1 MLNIYFLKSNVKS
14 LSLRLNMRLLT
25 FIEKH
30 LKIYSEFQEGLFQ
43 PRSQVGFV
51 LVSSTKSVFWSQRMP
66 GGQKRR
72 NRCHFKP
79 CFFAN
84 VLPFQRITPGPHGG
98 GPGKWHYTNL
108 ALCYLRRLYWCI
120 NNFASG
126 LSEHLPMIICF
137 FFSFS
142 TDNTVIEHFQC
153 LGTALNRYYKGDTIV
168 VYPGRYM
175 LDKAYYLADSLHIV
189 GKGNSSEIVGKSM
202 GSSLLTVYMYI

>member
-84 VLPFQRITPGPHGG
+84 VLPFQRITPGPPRGWAWKMALHQP
-98 GPGKWHYTNL
+98 GPLLLEASVLMYQQFCQWFIWTPTDDNL
-108 ALCYLRRLYWCI
+108 
-120 NNFASG
+120 
-126 LSEHLPMIICF
+126 F